1 MSEEYRMGKRLTYP
15 TCKHDGFPLV
25 TIDGHLQCVAEY
37 LDRCIGQK
45 RVVDMVQ
52 RDEAAYYVFEDGHE
66 LPLLCFCCGEALT
79 VFDLDK
85 SRQNIHGRRLK
96 AMAMGSVELT
106 DGRELPQFRL
116 VFSTKGLF
124 SSELI
129 EPLSPEVAV
138 QMRHPDDCLHKP
150 RLSPT
155 VKRRKKKR

>member
-1 MSEEYRMGKRLTYP
+1 
-15 TCKHDGFPLV
+15 
-25 TIDGHLQCVAEY
+25 
-37 LDRCIGQK
+37 
-45 RVVDMVQ
+45 MVQ
-52 RDEAAYYVFEDGHE
+52 RDETAYYVFEDGHE
-66 LPLLCFCCGEALT
+66 LPLLRFCCGEALT

-85 SRQNIHGRRLK
+85 SRQNMRGRRLK

-116 VFSTKGLF
+116 VFSKKGLL

-138 QMRHPDDCLHKP
+138 QMRHPDNCLHKP

-155 VKRRKKKR
+155 DKRRTYLDQLSPILTTSLVNATCCARTIKFWTEQKSPGLNNKVLD

>member
-25 TIDGHLQCVAEY
+25 TINGRLRCAAEY

-52 RDEAAYYVFEDGHE
+52 RDETAYYVFEEGHE
-66 LPLLCFCCGEALT
+66 LPLLCSCCGEALT

-85 SRQNIHGRRLK
+85 SRQNIRGRRLK
-96 AMAMGSVELT
+96 AMAMGFVELT
-106 DGRELPQFRL
+106 DGRDLPQFRL
-116 VFSTKGLF
+116 VFSKKGLF

-129 EPLSPEVAV
+129 EPFSPEVAV

-155 VKRRKKKR
+155 DKRRKKKR